1 MSTGRWVWFAAWLV
15 VGAGYGISLLALLS
29 IGLFLLPLPVIAT
42 ILLARR
48 RSTGAG
54 APGVISGL
62 GVPLCYVAY
71 LNRSGPGTICTTT
84 DRGGQSCVDE
94 GSPWPWLA
102 VAAVLLALGFAVFAA
117 RRRPARP
124 TEV

>member
-1 MSTGRWVWFAAWLV
+1 MWFAAWLL
-15 VGAGYGISLLALLS
+15 VGAGYGISFLGILS
-29 IGLFLLPLPVIAT
+29 VGLFVLPLPVIAT
-42 ILLARR
+42 ILLARQ
-48 RSTGAG
+48 RSAGAG

-71 LNRSGPGTICTTT
+71 LNRSGPGTSCTTT
-84 DRGGQSCVDE
+84 TARGGQSCVDE
-94 GSPWPWLA
+94 GSPWPWLT
-102 VAAVLLALGFAVFAA
+102 VAAVLLVLGIAIFMVR

>member
-1 MSTGRWVWFAAWLV
+1 MWFAAWLL
-15 VGAGYGISLLALLS
+15 VGAGYGISFLGILS
-29 IGLFLLPLPVIAT
+29 VGLFVLPLPVIAT
-42 ILLARR
+42 ILLARQ
-48 RSTGAG
+48 RSAGAG

-71 LNRSGPGTICTTT
+71 LNRSGPGTSCTTT
-84 DRGGQSCVDE
+84 TARGGQSCVDE
-94 GSPWPWLA
+94 GSPWPWLT
-102 VAAVLLALGFAVFAA
+102 VAAVLLVLGIAIFMV